1 LIRLNKPDKPPK
13 VLRKKGIEKAHEH
26 CNDYDDGK
34 RNFKFQDS
42 IYQHHTVKRVLKHI
56 QNNKCCYC
64 ERPIRK
70 YFRDVEHYRPKS
82 TYYWLTYDW
91 TNLLL
96 ACPIC
101 NRQHKRDQ
109 FPLANPDMKAVSHHD
124 DIELEEPLLINPAED
139 NPEEFLMFRKEVI
152 FSVNRNIRG
161 TKTIEALGLD
171 KNNVE
176 DERREIYNELRNK
189 FILAKANPEDYP
201 DFADLIM
208 NAKETIRNA
217 TKASAPFAAMARTAI
232 NAGFTI

>member
-1 LIRLNKPDKPPK
+1 
-13 VLRKKGIEKAHEH
+13 
-26 CNDYDDGK
+26 
-34 RNFKFQDS
+34 
-42 IYQHHTVKRVLKHI
+42 
-56 QNNKCCYC
+56 
-64 ERPIRK
+64 
-70 YFRDVEHYRPKS
+70 
-82 TYYWLTYDW
+82 
-91 TNLLL
+91 
-96 ACPIC
+96 
-101 NRQHKRDQ
+101 
-109 FPLANPDMKAVSHHD
+109 MKAVSHHD